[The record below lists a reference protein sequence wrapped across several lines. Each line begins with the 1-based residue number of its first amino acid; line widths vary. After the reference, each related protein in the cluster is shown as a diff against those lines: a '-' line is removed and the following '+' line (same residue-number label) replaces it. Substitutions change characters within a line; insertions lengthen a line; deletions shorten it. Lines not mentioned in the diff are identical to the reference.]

1 MLRQLVVPTFPGAEP
16 IPRIL
21 HQTFR
26 TRDLKPELAA
36 SVGAMR
42 RRNPDWDYRF
52 YDDAD
57 VRAYVL
63 QHYGPEFLVYF
74 DALNP
79 KYAAAKA
86 DLFRYLL
93 MYREGGVYLD
103 IKSHASRPLGEVIAP
118 SDRFLLSQWRTGPE
132 SRFSKWGVHSELK
145 AFEGGE
151 FQQWFIVAAPGH
163 PFLKAT
169 IEAVLRNIRGYNALL
184 HSIGKPAVLR
194 TTGPIAYT
202 RAIAPLRAS
211 HPCRLVDSSSDLGFQ
226 YSIYPG
232 QDHQAALGA
241 HYSETAEA
249 LVGAGAATAAQ
260 AALRR
265 PLRKLR
271 RVLESRRR
279 AKAAFAGGVR
289 TSGHEGDFALGADFL
304 ESAGLTAKDA

>member
-1 MLRQLVVPTFPGAEP
+1 MELTVGSRALRQLVVPTFQSSEH
-16 IPRIL
+16 IPHIL

-36 SVGAMR
+36 SVEAMKQ
-42 RRNPDWDYRF
+42 RNPGWEYRF

-57 VRAYVL
+57 IRAYVE
-63 QHYGPEFLVYF
+63 QHYGPEFLLYF

-103 IKSHASRPLGEVIAP
+103 IKSHASKPLNEVIAP
-118 SDRFLLSQWRTGPE
+118 TDQFLISQWRNGPD
-132 SRFSKWGVHSELK
+132 SGYSMWGVHSELK
-145 AFEGGE
+145 DVAGGE

-163 PFLKAT
+163 PFLRAT
-169 IEAVLRNIRGYNALL
+169 IEAVLRNIRRYNSIL

-202 RAIAPLRAS
+202 KAIAPLQAL

-226 YSIYPG
+226 YSIYPR
-232 QDHQAALGA
+232 QDHEAALGA
-241 HYSETAEA
+241 HYSEIAEA
-249 LVGAGAATAAQ
+249 LVGVGPVTSAAAAM
-260 AALRR
+260 RR
-265 PLRKLR
+265 TLKKLR
-271 RVLESRRR
+271 REVVNRRR
-279 AKAAFAGGVR
+279 AR
-289 TSGHEGDFALGADFL
+289 TV
-304 ESAGLTAKDA
+304 SAG